1 MSGTCT
7 CRMSWNC
14 WWTSRSSMM
23 KTFFQQACPICGRT
37 VRIEKSLRFSP
48 VVCQHCGGDFPAN
61 DQSRVVHSNTILP
74 VSQAEKIDA
83 LLWKSDQALR
93 LGKVSHCWNH
103 EATSY
108 VGSAG
113 ESPCGHQADVIPLAA
128 VRMLFLKLRIN
139 RRYPLQKMHS
149 SAWHSVLVS
158 PILNYWASSSEYLL
172 LLIT

>member
-1 MSGTCT
+1 MSGTRA

-103 EATSY
+103 EATFSRWYCVGISMRSPSRWRPPCISSNAFLEASY
-108 VGSAG
+108 QQKIPSA
-113 ESPCGHQADVIPLAA
+113 EDASF
-128 VRMLFLKLRIN
+128 RM
-139 RRYPLQKMHS
+139 
-149 SAWHSVLVS
+149 
-158 PILNYWASSSEYLL
+158 
-172 LLIT
+172 T